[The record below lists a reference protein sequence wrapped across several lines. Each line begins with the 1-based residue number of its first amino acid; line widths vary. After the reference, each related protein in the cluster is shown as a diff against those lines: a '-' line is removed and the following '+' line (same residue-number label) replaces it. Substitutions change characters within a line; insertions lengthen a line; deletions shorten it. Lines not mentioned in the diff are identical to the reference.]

1 MKDEL
6 KTKLETWQVSP
17 RIPQNFPREVWQR
30 IAARQTEREEALW
43 PRLREWLSGNLVRP
57 QYAGALVAISISA
70 SIGVAHLQALD
81 VKAKDW
87 KRLETRYAASIDPLK
102 MSH

>member
-6 KTKLETWQVSP
+6 KTKLESWRVSP
-17 RIPQNFPREVWQR
+17 RVPQNFSREVWQR
-30 IAARQTEREEALW
+30 IAARQTERNEAFW
-43 PRLREWLSGNLVRP
+43 HRLREWLSSNLVRP
-57 QYAGALVAISISA
+57 QYAGALIAISISA
-70 SIGVAHLQALD
+70 SIGVAHLQAMD

-87 KRLETRYAASIDPLK
+87 KRLETRYAASIDPLT